1 MLKLST
7 QVRSTDHQDRTIILD
22 PTRGKIFAFNP
33 VGSRILELIR
43 EGLTEAQIAR
53 QISETFSVDL
63 AVVQTDVQN
72 FLGQLAKHHL
82 VATDEKALTRKSS

>member
-1 MLKLST
+1 MLKISNE
-7 QVRSTDHQDRTIILD
+7 VRSTKHQDRTIILD
-22 PTRGKIFAFNP
+22 PTRGKMFGFNP

-63 AVVQTDVQN
+63 VVVQTDVRN
-72 FLGQLAKHHL
+72 FLAQLAKHHI